1 MGQVCQI
8 CNHPNRLEIDRELV
22 KGISHSKIANQ
33 FGVDSQAVRRH
44 GELHLSRQL
53 VKSYEMRQAI
63 ESTGLVTEI
72 QELLKRSKHILRRA
86 ERDDKLSLALG
97 AIRET
102 RGTLELMARIC
113 STIFQIEQAQ
123 LHAQQEQ
130 EQGSHSAEFI
140 EGYRSLTDG
149 EQALY
154 RAIIEK
160 MEGLRDD
167 DIIRTHVQEVK
178 AESFTAW
185 QNLCGIEPGKVL
197 AGSPSLEPGYT
208 PTRESRRVRRR
219 AVPVEVIE
227 DVEWTPEREQHAQE
241 EAQAPA
247 FAPEPLPTLEHVPL
261 DLESLEL
268 EDEPSRST
276 WGSSK
281 QSSLETALRT
291 GTLRTPYTAGI
302 RGRD

>member
-72 QELLKRSKHILRRA
+72 QDLLKRSKHILRRA

-123 LHAQQEQ
+123 LQAQQMEQ
-130 EQGSHSAEFI
+130 EGTSSTEFQEGISRLSDAE
-140 EGYRSLTDG
+140 LTLYEALMQKMDG
-149 EQALY
+149 E
-154 RAIIEK
+154 
-160 MEGLRDD
+160 RDD
-167 DIIRTHVQEVK
+167 DVALAALSEIK
-178 AESFTAW
+178 AESW
-185 QNLCGIEPGKVL
+185 RYIKPPEPKR
-197 AGSPSLEPGYT
+197 P
-208 PTRESRRVRRR
+208 RRRVTSI
-219 AVPVEVIE
+219 EVDE
-227 DVEWTPEREQHAQE
+227 SWDDSKEQQAQE
-241 EAQAPA
+241 EEKAPVLQ
-247 FAPEPLPTLEHVPL
+247 PEPLPTLEHVPL

-268 EDEPSRST
+268 DEDDKPSRST

>member
-1 MGQVCQI
+1 MSQCQVCNLNKSDRLSAEKQVLAGGNVSQI
-8 CNHPNRLEIDRELV
+8 SREL
-22 KGISHSKIANQ
+22 
-33 FGVDSQAVRRH
+33 GVSSESLRNHMNNHV
-44 GELHLSRQL
+44 SRQL
-53 VKSYEMRQAI
+53 IKSYEMREAI
-63 ESTGLVTEI
+63 ENAGLVTEI
-72 QELLKRSKHILRRA
+72 QDLLKRSKHILRRA

-130 EQGSHSAEFI
+130 EQDTSSVEFQEGLSRLSDAELTL
-140 EGYRSLTDG
+140 YMALTDKMAG
-149 EQALY
+149 E
-154 RAIIEK
+154 
-160 MEGLRDD
+160 RDD
-167 DIIRTHVQEVK
+167 DVALSALSEIRG
-178 AESFTAW
+178 A
-185 QNLCGIEPGKVL
+185 
-197 AGSPSLEPGYT
+197 YT
-208 PTRESRRVRRR
+208 PTPEPKRPRRRVTSI
-219 AVPVEVIE
+219 EVDE
-227 DVEWTPEREQHAQE
+227 TWDDSREQQAQE
-241 EAQAPA
+241 EEKAPV

-268 EDEPSRST
+268 DEDDKPSRST